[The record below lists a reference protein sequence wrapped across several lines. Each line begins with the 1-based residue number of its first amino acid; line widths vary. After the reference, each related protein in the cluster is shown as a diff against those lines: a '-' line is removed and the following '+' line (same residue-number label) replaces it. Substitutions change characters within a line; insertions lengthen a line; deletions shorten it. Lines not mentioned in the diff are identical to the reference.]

1 MILSNKRGSLQAWGF
16 FVKIRNLEAIE
27 KFKTDL
33 QSVFGML
40 NYRGNTENELK
51 KVLSKIENKG
61 DL

>member
-1 MILSNKRGSLQAWGF
+1 M
-16 FVKIRNLEAIE
+16 KIRNLEAIE

-40 NYRGNTENELK
+40 NYRGNTEKELK